1 MHQFSAHAI
10 FAIVSAVGVA
20 LSKRE
25 FAFALFLYPVFVRIV
40 IRLRLIKTSPNRYSR
55 ATWPKKK
62 NLARCQVKDSNSN
75 LQLRLGHGLGSFGK
89 SDTSRGRRCKNY
101 TMPNAQWNI
110 CFILVCYCSCCCWCC
125 CLWLLLLV
133 LLLWWVL
140 LRVLLFMLI
149 SAPLIYIDNEK

>member
-25 FAFALFLYPVFVRIV
+25 FAFALFLYLVFVRIV

-62 NLARCQVKDSNSN
+62 RTWPDAKSKTRTRTCNLDLVLGRLVKATRRVGVNVARTTQC
-75 LQLRLGHGLGSFGK
+75 L
-89 SDTSRGRRCKNY
+89 
-101 TMPNAQWNI
+101 MPSGTFVLFLSATV
-110 CFILVCYCSCCCWCC
+110 LVVVVASSCCCWCC
-125 CLWLLLLV
+125 CCGGCCYECCFLCLF
-133 LLLWWVL
+133 
-140 LRVLLFMLI
+140 LRRL
-149 SAPLIYIDNEK
+149 ST

>member
-1 MHQFSAHAI
+1 MYQFSTHAI

-62 NLARCQVKDSNSN
+62 NLPKSKTRTRTCNFDLDMVLGRLVKATRRVGVVARTTQCLMPSGTFVLFLSATV
-75 LQLRLGHGLGSFGK
+75 LVVAGVAAVVGVV
-89 SDTSRGRRCKNY
+89 TSVAFYAYFCAAYLHR
-101 TMPNAQWNI
+101 
-110 CFILVCYCSCCCWCC
+110 
-125 CLWLLLLV
+125 
-133 LLLWWVL
+133 
-140 LRVLLFMLI
+140 
-149 SAPLIYIDNEK
+149 